1 MSALDVGLW
10 ITSAG
15 LALYAGWLTLPSAV
29 ALDWERLLKVTL
41 ITQLRGQVQAS
52 GGDDAAWLA
61 AGRQRVYFNPAARS
75 LAARLEDPAS
85 SPIVAPALPNER
97 ALVEE
102 LIQTPRP
109 EDRLAVIFGRGADE
123 SLYEDPLSFGP
134 DWDLTGMLGVG
145 ADWDALAAWGEPVV
159 AALRRRN
166 ALVRWVVVGPANDAF
181 SDGLCDAITEAL
193 GEGRAARLDPLEIDP
208 LCEALAPLLAEPADR
223 LVFIGV
229 GEGAARVVAAL
240 GADASLRDR
249 ARAVVSVGGAL
260 GGEVAARLPSF
271 FTHEGMDT
279 ELARLTP
286 WWHLAFVTP
295 GVSPPGDADQPLAE
309 TAWPTPSA
317 PPSGRL
323 ALEVVDLGVLPGP
336 RSDYPPRLLARGLL
350 VSLTARLVLVG

>member
-29 ALDWERLLKVTL
+29 ALDWERLFKITL
-41 ITQLRGQVQAS
+41 ITQLRGEVQAA

-61 AGRQRVYFNPAARS
+61 AGRRHVYFNPAARA

-102 LIQTPRP
+102 LIQAKSPD
-109 EDRLAVIFGRGADE
+109 DRVGVIFGRGADE
-123 SLYEDPLSFGP
+123 ALYEDPLSLGP

-145 ADWDALAAWGEPVV
+145 ADWDALASWGEPVL

-166 ALVRWVVVGPANDAF
+166 ALTRWVVVGPAGDSL
-181 SDGLCDAITEAL
+181 SDGLAAELSEAL
-193 GEGRAARLDPLEIDP
+193 GPGRAHRLDPLAIDP
-208 LCEALAPLLAEPADR
+208 LCEALAPLLVEPADR
-223 LVFIGV
+223 LIFIGV

-240 GADASLRDR
+240 SADPSLRDR
-249 ARAVVSVGGAL
+249 ARAVVSVAGAL
-260 GGEVAARLPSF
+260 GGEVAERLPAL

-286 WWHLAFVTP
+286 WWHLAFLTP
-295 GVSPPGDADQPLAE
+295 GVSPPGDHDQPLAE
-309 TAWPTPSA
+309 TRWPTPPA

-336 RSDYPPRLLARGLL
+336 RAEYPPRLLARGLL
-350 VSLTARLVLVG
+350 VSLTARLVLMG

>member
-1 MSALDVGLW
+1 MSGLDLGLW

-29 ALDWERLLKVTL
+29 ALDWERLFKITL
-41 ITQLRGQVQAS
+41 ITQLRGEVQVS

-61 AGRQRVYFNPAARS
+61 AGRHRVYFNPAARA

-85 SPIVAPALPNER
+85 SPIVTPALPNER

-102 LIQTPRP
+102 LIQTPGV

-123 SLYEDPLSFGP
+123 GLYEDPMSLGP
-134 DWDLTGMLGVG
+134 DWDLAGMLGVG
-145 ADWDALAAWGEPVV
+145 ADWDALAAWGEPVI

-166 ALVRWVVVGPANDAF
+166 ALTRWVVVGPSGDTL
-181 SDGLCDAITEAL
+181 SDGLFDALREVL
-193 GEGRAARLDPLEIDP
+193 GEGRAARLDPLAIDP
-208 LCEALAPLLAEPADR
+208 LCEALAPLIEEPADR
-223 LVFIGV
+223 LIFIGV

-295 GVSPPGDADQPLAE
+295 GVSPPGDVDQPLAE
-309 TAWPTPSA
+309 TAWPVPEA

-323 ALEVVDLGVLPGP
+323 ALEIVDLGVLPGP
-336 RSDYPPRLLARGLL
+336 RAEYPPRLLARGLL
-350 VSLTARLVLVG
+350 VSLTARLVLMG